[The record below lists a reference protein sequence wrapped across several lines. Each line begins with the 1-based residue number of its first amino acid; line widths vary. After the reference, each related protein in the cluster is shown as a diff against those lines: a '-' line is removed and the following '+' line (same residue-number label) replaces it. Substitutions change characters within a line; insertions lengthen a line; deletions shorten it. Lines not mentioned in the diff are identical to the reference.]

1 MTSGPKG
8 LDLTALQSY
17 FNTHVP
23 EAVAPI
29 RAELMH
35 GGRSN
40 LTFRL
45 TDGRSRWVLR
55 RPPLGGLTP
64 SAHDMGREYRVVDAL
79 QGTDVPVARTVA
91 LCEDT
96 TVLGVQFSLVEY
108 VDGAVI
114 RTREDIAG
122 HGQDDVHRCAYAV
135 VDTLATLHA
144 VPFAEVGLA
153 DFGRP
158 DGYLT
163 RQVKRWH
170 GQWGRVITRELP
182 DIDTLYAKLAA
193 DVPAESAASIVH
205 GDMRVDNAIL
215 DAQDI
220 GVVRAL
226 VDWEM
231 AALGDPLADLGLH
244 LVYCDPAFEP
254 VLGGS
259 AASVSERLPSPDS
272 LAERYARVS
281 GRDLGRLEFYLGLG
295 YFKIAVIAEGI
306 HARHLQG
313 LTVGR
318 GFETVGEAVPLLAA
332 AGLKALNE
340 RGRG

>member
-1 MTSGPKG
+1 VTGGPEG
-8 LDLTALQSY
+8 LDLAALRTY
-17 FNTHVP
+17 FDAHVP
-23 EAVAPI
+23 EATAPV

-40 LTFRL
+40 LTYRL

-79 QGTDVPVARTVA
+79 QGTGVPVARTVA

-96 TVLGVQFSLVEY
+96 ALLGVPFSLVEF

-114 RTREDIAG
+114 RTREDIGAYPR
-122 HGQDDVHRCAYAV
+122 DDIHRCAYAV

-144 VPFAEVGLA
+144 VPYAEVGLA

-163 RQVKRWH
+163 RQVSRWR
-170 GQWGRVITRELP
+170 GQWGRVTTRELP
-182 DIDTLYAKLAA
+182 DIDALYAKLAA
-193 DVPAESAASIVH
+193 DVPAESAASVVH
-205 GDMRVDNAIL
+205 GDLRVDNAIL
-215 DAQDI
+215 DPRDI
-220 GVVRAL
+220 GTVRAL

-244 LVYCDPAFEP
+244 LVYRDPAFEP

-259 AASVSERLPSPDS
+259 AASVSELLPSPDS
-272 LAERYARVS
+272 LAEHYARVS
-281 GRDLGRLEFYLGLG
+281 GRDLGRLRFYLGLG

-306 HARHLQG
+306 HARYLQG
-313 LTVGR
+313 LTVGP
-318 GFETVGEAVPLLAA
+318 GFETVGEAVPSLAA
-332 AGLKALNE
+332 AGLRAMNQ
-340 RGRG
+340 